1 MNRLNIEERIML
13 GQATNEVARRVGDMK
28 DLRDPDRQIKFIKDS
43 IFLYKLLKKVRAR
56 LEKWTT

>member
-56 LEKWTT
+56 LEK

>member
-43 IFLYKLLKKVRAR
+43 IFLYKLLKKVRER
-56 LEKWTT
+56 LEK